1 VIYGLDADLIML
13 CINHLNICPNIYLFR
28 ETPEFIKSINSEL
41 EPNENYILD
50 IPQLAKIIT
59 LNMNNGTSDNYNN
72 KIYDYIF
79 MCFFLGND
87 FMPHFPSIN
96 IRTGGIDKM
105 LNAYKAVIG
114 DKNEYLTDGN
124 KIYWK
129 NVRKLVQHLA
139 SLEEEYLKNETKLR
153 DKRAKYIIPDTTP
166 EEKYKKFDL
175 IPNYDRSI
183 EKSINPFKHNWQ
195 NRYYKYLFNL
205 EINENHKKEICINYL
220 EGLEWTMKYYT
231 TGCPNWRWCYN
242 YNYPPLL
249 SDLIHH
255 IPYFE
260 KDLVIYKTPNPVTE
274 IVQLS
279 YVLPKQSLH
288 LLPEQIYNKLL
299 NERSEWYKSDCNFIW
314 AYCRYFWESHVDLPD
329 INIDEL
335 ETLLIAN

>member
-1 VIYGLDADLIML
+1 MNLQ
-13 CINHLNICPNIYLFR
+13 F
-28 ETPEFIKSINSEL
+28 
-41 EPNENYILD
+41 NENYILD
-50 IPQLAKIIT
+50 IPELAKIIT
-59 LNMNNGTSDNYNN
+59 LDMNNGDSEKHKNR
-72 KIYDYIF
+72 IYDYIF

-96 IRTGGIDKM
+96 IRTGGVDKM
-105 LNAYKAVIG
+105 LNAYKATIG
-114 DKNEYLTDGN
+114 NKNEYLTDGK

-129 NVRKLVQHLA
+129 NVRKLVQLLS

-153 DKRAKYIIPDTTP
+153 DKREKFIIPSTTP
-166 EEKYKKFDL
+166 EEIYKKFDL

-195 NRYYKYLFNL
+195 DRYYKHLFNL
-205 EINENHKKEICINYL
+205 EINEINKKNICINYL

-231 TGCPNWRWCYN
+231 IGCPDWRWCYN

-249 SDLIHH
+249 TDLIHF

-260 KDLVIYKTPNPVTE
+260 TEFIFNKPPTPVNE

-279 YVLPKQSLH
+279 YVLPRQCLY
-288 LLPEQIYNKLL
+288 LLPEQIKTKLL
-299 NERSEWYKSDCNFIW
+299 KEHDEWYQNDCSFIW
-314 AYCRYFWESHVDLPD
+314 AYCRYFWEAHVNLPH

-335 ETLLIAN
+335 ESLIMMK